1 MYDRCT
7 ALDGLLTPYLV
18 VGYSFSDLLCSGHIN
33 GGQHVAYLTCSI
45 TIAVYEGKLKLYR
58 VNLL

>member
-1 MYDRCT
+1 MHRIGRVMAIRSQIC
-7 ALDGLLTPYLV
+7 
-18 VGYSFSDLLCSGHIN
+18 LCSGHIN

>member
-18 VGYSFSDLLCSGHIN
+18 LAIRSQICLCSGHIN